1 MTQKRRLALPIDYAA
16 AATAE
21 NTRLA
26 YRKDLARFEAWGGTI
41 PATVKQVCQ
50 YLNAHADTH
59 KVSTL
64 SRWLAS
70 ISQAHRVAGL
80 ESPCRSMEVRR
91 TLNGIK
97 KVHGAKPRRVAPAV
111 RDELMAMIK
120 HAPPGLIGLRN
131 RALLL
136 VGFAGALRRSELAKL
151 GVEDVAFDVR
161 GMILR
166 LGKTKTDQAGENDEI
181 AIPYAKGK
189 HCPVKALKAWLAEA
203 GISEGA
209 IFRPIGKHGALG
221 KKGLSGFSV
230 AQIIKASAK
239 AAGLDMTLYSGH
251 SLRAGLATSSAREKK
266 PFHKIKAQTRHK
278 SDVTLLKYIRDAE
291 LFEDNAADL
300 L

>member
-1 MTQKRRLALPIDYAA
+1 MTPKRRFTLPQDYAV
-16 AATAE
+16 AATAD
-21 NTRLA
+21 NTKLA
-26 YRKDLARFEAWGGTI
+26 YRKDLARFLAWGGTI
-41 PATVKQVCQ
+41 PATVKQVCE

-59 KVSTL
+59 KVSTM

-70 ISQAHRVAGL
+70 ISQAHCVKGL
-80 ESPCRSMEVRR
+80 DSPCRSLEVHR

-97 KVHGAKPRRVAPAV
+97 KVHGAKPRHVLPAV
-111 RDELMAMIK
+111 RDELVAMIQ
-120 HAPPGLIGLRN
+120 HAPPGLVGVRN

-136 VGFAGALRRSELAKL
+136 LGFAGALRRSELAKL
-151 GVEDVAFDVR
+151 RVEDVAFDVR
-161 GMILR
+161 GMILK
-166 LGKTKTDQAGENDEI
+166 LGQTKTDQAGGNDEI

-189 HCPVKALKAWLAEA
+189 YCPVKALKAWLSES
-203 GISEGA
+203 GITEDA
-209 IFRPIGKHGALG
+209 IFRPILKHGTVG

-239 AAGLDMTLYSGH
+239 AAGLDTTLYSGH

>member
-1 MTQKRRLALPIDYAA
+1 MTKKRRSALPQDYAA
-16 AATAE
+16 AATAD
-21 NTRLA
+21 NTQLA
-26 YRKDLARFEAWGGTI
+26 YRKDLARFKTWGGKI
-41 PATVKQVCQ
+41 PATVKQVCE
-50 YLNAHADTH
+50 YLNAHADSH

-64 SRWLAS
+64 TRWLAS
-70 ISQAHRVAGL
+70 ISQAHRVAEL

-120 HAPPGLIGLRN
+120 HTPPGLAGTRN
-131 RALLL
+131 RAVLL
-136 VGFAGALRRSELAKL
+136 VGFAGALRRSEIAKL
-151 GVEDVAFDVR
+151 RIEDVSFDVR

-166 LGKTKTDQAGENDEI
+166 LGQTKTDQSGENDEI
-181 AIPYAKGK
+181 AIPCAKGK
-189 HCPVKALKAWLAEA
+189 YCPVKAIKAWLAE
-203 GISEGA
+203 SEIIKGA
-209 IFRPIGKHGALG
+209 IFRPILKHGAIG

-239 AAGLDMTLYSGH
+239 AAGLDTTLYSGH

>member
-1 MTQKRRLALPIDYAA
+1 MTQKRQPALPPDYAA
-16 AATAE
+16 VATAD
-21 NTRLA
+21 NTQLA
-26 YRKDLARFEAWGGTI
+26 YRKDLAKFRTWGGTI
-41 PATVKQVCQ
+41 PSTPKQVCE
-50 YLNAHADTH
+50 YLNVHADTH

-70 ISQAHRVAGL
+70 ISQAHRVADL
-80 ESPCRSMEVRR
+80 ESPCRSLEVRR

-151 GVEDVAFDVR
+151 RVEDVAFDVR
-161 GMILR
+161 GIILR
-166 LGKTKTDQAGENDEI
+166 LGQTKTDQTGENDEI

-189 HCPVKALKAWLAEA
+189 YCPVKALKAWLAEA
-203 GISEGA
+203 GITEGA
-209 IFRPIGKHGALG
+209 IFRPILKHGAVG

-239 AAGLDMTLYSGH
+239 AAGLDTALYSGH

>member
-1 MTQKRRLALPIDYAA
+1 MARKRRTAPPIDYATV
-16 AATAE
+16 ATAE
-21 NTRLA
+21 NTQLA
-26 YRKDLARFEAWGGTI
+26 YRKDIARFLVWGGSI
-41 PATVKQVCQ
+41 PATVKQVCY
-50 YLNAHADTH
+50 YLNAHAKTH

-70 ISQAHRVAGL
+70 ISQAHLVTQMD
-80 ESPCRSMEVRR
+80 SPCRSLEVRR

-97 KVHGAKPRRVAPAV
+97 KVHGAKTRRVAPAV
-111 RDELMAMIK
+111 RDELMAMVK
-120 HAPPGLIGLRN
+120 NVPPGLVGARN

-136 VGFAGALRRSELAKL
+136 VGFAGALRRSELASL
-151 GVEDVAFDVR
+151 CVEDISFDVR
-161 GMILR
+161 GMILH
-166 LGKTKTDQAGENDEI
+166 LGQTKTDQTGENDEV

-189 HCPVKALKAWLAEA
+189 QCPVKALKAWLTESD
-203 GISEGA
+203 ITQGA
-209 IFRPIGKHGALG
+209 IFRPILKHGAVG

-230 AQIIKASAK
+230 AQIIKASAR
-239 AAGLDMTLYSGH
+239 AAGLDTRLYSGH

-278 SDVTLLKYIRDAE
+278 SDVTLLKYVRDAE

>member
-1 MTQKRRLALPIDYAA
+1 MPRKRRPALPPDYAA
-16 AATAE
+16 AATAD
-21 NTRLA
+21 NTQLA
-26 YRKDLARFEAWGGTI
+26 YRKDLARFKAWGGTN
-41 PATVKQVCQ
+41 PSTVKQVCE

-59 KVSTL
+59 RVSTL

-80 ESPCRSMEVRR
+80 ESPCRSLEVRR

-97 KVHGAKPRRVAPAV
+97 KIHGAKPRRVAPAV

-120 HAPPGLIGLRN
+120 NTPAGLVGLRN

-151 GVEDVAFDVR
+151 RVEDITFDVR

-166 LGKTKTDQAGENDEI
+166 LGQTKTDQAGENDEI
-181 AIPYAKGK
+181 AIPYANGK
-189 HCPVKALKAWLAEA
+189 YCPVKALKSWLSEA
-203 GISEGA
+203 GITEGA
-209 IFRPIGKHGALG
+209 IFRPILKHGAVG
-221 KKGLSGFSV
+221 KNGLSGFSV
-230 AQIIKASAK
+230 AQIIKTSAK
-239 AAGLDMTLYSGH
+239 AAGLDTTLYSGH

>member
-1 MTQKRRLALPIDYAA
+1 MIGKTRSTTPTDYAA

-26 YRKDLARFEAWGGTI
+26 YSKDMARFIAWGGSV
-41 PATVKQVCQ
+41 PATPQQVCD
-50 YLNAHADTH
+50 YISAHGRTH
-59 KVSTL
+59 RASTL

-70 ISQAHRVAGL
+70 ISQAHRVAEI
-80 ESPCRSMEVRR
+80 ESKCQSLAVRR

-97 KVHGAKPRRVAPAV
+97 KEHGAKPRRVAPAV

-120 HAPPGLIGLRN
+120 QTPSGLVGVRN

-136 VGFAGALRRSELAKL
+136 VGFAGALRRSEIAKL
-151 GVEDVAFDVR
+151 FVEDVSFDVR

-166 LGKTKTDQAGENDEI
+166 LGQTKTDQAGENDEI

-189 HCPVKALKAWLAEA
+189 YCPVKALKAWLAEA
-203 GISEGA
+203 KVTEGA
-209 IFRPIGKHGALG
+209 IFRPILKHGSVG

-230 AQIIKASAK
+230 AQIIKASAR
-239 AAGLDMTLYSGH
+239 AAGLDTSLYSGH

>member
-1 MTQKRRLALPIDYAA
+1 MKKRRRLAFSQDYAA
-16 AATAE
+16 AAIAD
-21 NTRLA
+21 NTQLA
-26 YRKDLARFEAWGGTI
+26 YRKDLARFLAWGGTI
-41 PATVKQVCQ
+41 PATVKQVCR

-70 ISQAHRVAGL
+70 ISQAHRVS
-80 ESPCRSMEVRR
+80 EMDSPCRSLEVRR

-97 KVHGAKPRRVAPAV
+97 RVHGAKPRRVAPAV
-111 RDELMAMIK
+111 RDELMAMIS
-120 HAPPGLIGLRN
+120 HAPPGRVGMRN

-136 VGFAGALRRSELAKL
+136 VGFGGALRRSELAKL
-151 GVEDVAFDVR
+151 RVEDVSIDVR

-166 LGKTKTDQAGENDEI
+166 LGQSKTDQTGENDEI

-189 HCPVKALKAWLAEA
+189 YCPVKALKAWLAES
-203 GISEGA
+203 GVTEGA
-209 IFRPIGKHGALG
+209 IFRPISKHGVIG

-230 AQIIKASAK
+230 AQIIKAAAK
-239 AAGLDMTLYSGH
+239 AAGLDTTLYSGH

>member
-1 MTQKRRLALPIDYAA
+1 MTGETSSTSPTDYAA

-21 NTRLA
+21 NTRRA
-26 YRKDLARFEAWGGTI
+26 YRKDLARFLAWGGSV
-41 PATVKQVCQ
+41 PATPQQVCD
-50 YLNAHADTH
+50 YISAHGHTH
-59 KVSTL
+59 KASTL

-70 ISQAHRVAGL
+70 ISQAHRVAEI
-80 ESPCRSMEVRR
+80 ESPCQSLAVRR

-97 KVHGAKPRRVAPAV
+97 KEHGAKPRRVAPAV

-120 HAPPGLIGLRN
+120 QTPSGLVGVRN

-136 VGFAGALRRSELAKL
+136 VGFAGALRRSEIAKL
-151 GVEDVAFDVR
+151 CVEDVSFDVR

-166 LGKTKTDQAGENDEI
+166 LGQTKTDQAGENDEI

-189 HCPVKALKAWLAEA
+189 YCPVKALKAWLAEA
-203 GISEGA
+203 KIMEGA
-209 IFRPIGKHGALG
+209 IFRPILKHGSVG

-230 AQIIKASAK
+230 AQIIKASAR
-239 AAGLDMTLYSGH
+239 AAGLDTSLYSGH

>member
-1 MTQKRRLALPIDYAA
+1 MAKKQRTPIIDDYAA
-16 AATAE
+16 AATAD

-26 YRKDLARFEAWGGTI
+26 YRKDLARFKAWGGTI
-41 PATVKQVCQ
+41 PATPKQLVN
-50 YLNAHADTH
+50 YFNKHARSH
-59 KVSTL
+59 KASTL

-70 ISQAHRVAGL
+70 ISQAHRLAGL
-80 ESPCRSMEVRR
+80 ENPCRSLEVRR

-97 KVHGAKPRRVAPAV
+97 KVHGAKPRRVQPAV
-111 RDELMAMIK
+111 REELMAMIK
-120 HAPPGLIGLRN
+120 QAPPGLVGLRN

-136 VGFAGALRRSELAKL
+136 VGFAGALRRSEIAGLC
-151 GVEDVAFDVR
+151 VEDISFDAR

-166 LGKTKTDQAGENDEI
+166 LGQTKTDQAGENDEI

-189 HCPVKALKAWLAEA
+189 YCPVKSLKTWLSEA
-203 GISEGA
+203 DITGGA
-209 IFRPIGKHGALG
+209 VFRRIQKNGAVGKH
-221 KKGLSGFSV
+221 GLSGFSV
-230 AQIIKASAK
+230 AQIIKASARS
-239 AAGLDMTLYSGH
+239 AGLDTSLYSGH

-278 SDVTLLKYIRDAE
+278 SDVTLLKYVRDAE

>member
-1 MTQKRRLALPIDYAA
+1 MTQKRRPTLPPDYAA
-16 AATAE
+16 AATAD
-21 NTRLA
+21 NTKLA
-26 YRKDLARFEAWGGTI
+26 YHKDLARFRAWGGTI
-41 PATVKQVCQ
+41 PATVKQVCE
-50 YLNAHADTH
+50 YLNAHANTH

-70 ISQAHRVAGL
+70 ISQAHRVVEM
-80 ESPCRSMEVRR
+80 ESPCRSLEVRR

-97 KVHGAKPRRVAPAV
+97 KIHGAKPRRVAPAV

-120 HAPPGLIGLRN
+120 HTPPELIGLRN

-151 GVEDVAFDVR
+151 RVEDVAFDVR

-166 LGKTKTDQAGENDEI
+166 LGQTKTDQAGENDEI

-189 HCPVKALKAWLAEA
+189 YCPVKALKSWLAEA
-203 GISEGA
+203 GITEGA
-209 IFRPIGKHGALG
+209 IFRPILKHGAVG

-239 AAGLDMTLYSGH
+239 AAGLDTTLYSGH

-266 PFHKIKAQTRHK
+266 PFHKIKTQTRHK